1 MIRSATRI
9 TRLEGAML
17 LLLFGGFMAH
27 LLLTA
32 APA

>member
-9 TRLEGAML
+9 SRLEGAL
-17 LLLFGGFMAH
+17 LLLFGGFMTH